1 MDLPPLSL
9 ALAIAAG
16 GRGRRL
22 GGCIKPLL
30 RTPDGVSLVQRL
42 LARLGPLAPEVWLS
56 VTPAVA
62 AALAREVCVPQVLDA
77 GEGPARALAAVAQ
90 QVRAPWILWIG
101 GDQPAVTPALIQRL
115 AAARQPE
122 RGAVVARVGGFR
134 CPLPGLYE
142 AAAVRALD
150 PDTLAGASLQGLL
163 DRLRAVE
170 LDGVEAAEV
179 ASVNTP
185 EDRARAGLV

>member
-30 RTPDGVSLVQRL
+30 RTPDGVSVVRRQ
-42 LARLGPLAPEVWLS
+42 LARLAPGAHEVWLS

-62 AALAREVCVPQVLDA
+62 AALAREVCVPQVLDP

-90 QVRAPWILWIG
+90 QARAPWILWIG
-101 GDQPAVTPALIQRL
+101 GDQPAVTPALISRL
-115 AAARQPE
+115 AAARQPGC
-122 RGAVVARVGGFR
+122 GAVVARVGGFR
-134 CPLPGLYE
+134 CPLPGLYQT
-142 AAAVRALD
+142 AAVRALD
-150 PDTLAGASLQGLL
+150 PDTLAGASLQGVL
-163 DRLRAVE
+163 DRLGAVE
-170 LDGVEAAEV
+170 VEGVEAAEV
-179 ASVNTP
+179 ASINTP